1 MIDKHNENL
10 VKITQEKWA
19 NAILTIGKAFQKKR
33 ECR

>member
-19 NAILTIGKAFQKKR
+19 DAILTIEKLFQKKR
-33 ECR
+33 M